1 MHIGLIGG
9 IGPAATEF
17 YYRGLIKWH
26 SAANRRLNL
35 TIVHADTNEMV
46 RNLEGNAPAVQ
57 AKVFAAFAEQ
67 LKAGGVDAVAITSM
81 GGHFCVAEFT
91 QISVLPVINA
101 IPILN
106 SHFSKMGIERV
117 GLLGTKTVMRSQF
130 YGGLSSVDV
139 VAPPASE
146 LDRVHQEY
154 ISMAKSGEASEAQ
167 KKYFDEAGRKLCHE
181 QGADVIVLAGTDLFL
196 AFGDEDHGYPI
207 VDSADVHIQ
216 AITQMSLSDP

>member
-17 YYRGLIKWH
+17 YYRGLVKSH
-26 SAANRRLNL
+26 AAAKQRMSL

-46 RNLEGNAPAVQ
+46 QNLEDNAAAAQ
-57 AKVFAAFAEQ
+57 ASVFARFTEQ
-67 LKAGGVDAVAITSM
+67 LKAGGAEAVAITSM
-81 GGHFCVAEFT
+81 GGHFCVGEFAK
-91 QISVLPVINA
+91 ISVLSVINA

-106 SHFSKMGIERV
+106 SHFSKMGIKRV
-117 GLLGTKTVMRSQF
+117 GLLGTKTVMQSRL
-130 YGGLSSVDV
+130 YDGLSSVDV

-154 ISMAKSGEASEAQ
+154 ISMAKSGAASEAQ
-167 KKYFDEAGRKLCHE
+167 KTYFDEAGRKLCQE
-181 QGADVIVLAGTDLFL
+181 DGADVVVLAGTDLFL
-196 AFGDEDHGYPI
+196 AFGETDHGYPI

-216 AITQMSLSDP
+216 AITDMSLGG